1 MTLTEYIRT
10 SNRRFYK
17 IVDLQRFD
25 NWRNELN
32 SLYLSGEISVRN
44 GINGKIIEKHVVQH
58 KKI

>member
-1 MTLTEYIRT
+1 MTLTEHIRT
-10 SNRRFYK
+10 ANRRFYK
-17 IVDLQRFD
+17 LVDLQRFE

-32 SLYLSGEISVRN
+32 SLYLDGEISVRN

>member
-1 MTLTEYIRT
+1 MTLTEHLRT

-17 IVDLQRFD
+17 LVDLQRFD

-44 GINGKIIEKHVVQH
+44 GINGKIIEKHVV
-58 KKI
+58 